1 MWPFK
6 KRDKAPKDTES
17 VEFKRY
23 MARRLDGRAIRYVL
37 EKCETNDK
45 IIGKDGFISVYG
57 EDISVICGEKTLF
70 RCRIDELSACWE
82 FMVWKACISPDAISP
97 KTANAPLWRIIN
109 IIATD
114 C

>member
-23 MARRLDGRAIRYVL
+23 MARKLDGRAIRYVL

-82 FMVWKACISPDAISP
+82 FMSLEGVYLTGRDITEDRERTVMAYYKYYRD
-97 KTANAPLWRIIN
+97 
-109 IIATD
+109 
-114 C
+114 